1 MTKEE
6 ARNIVKTLR
15 KKYEL
20 KANVPFAKLPIIM
33 TPMDYQNFM
42 KAIQLPNGTPIP
54 SHLKE
59 VSKDKMRNLQELF
72 KPRIWL

>member
-54 SHLKE
+54 SHLKN
-59 VSKDKMRNLQELF
+59 VPKDKLETLAEIF
-72 KPRIWL
+72 KTRL

>member
-1 MTKEE
+1 MMTKEE

-20 KANVPFAKLPIIM
+20 KANVPFAKLPKIM

-42 KAIQLPNGTPIP
+42 RAIQLPNGTPIP
-54 SHLKE
+54 SHLKKVPE
-59 VSKDKMRNLQELF
+59 NNLKNLQELF
-72 KPRIWL
+72 KPRI